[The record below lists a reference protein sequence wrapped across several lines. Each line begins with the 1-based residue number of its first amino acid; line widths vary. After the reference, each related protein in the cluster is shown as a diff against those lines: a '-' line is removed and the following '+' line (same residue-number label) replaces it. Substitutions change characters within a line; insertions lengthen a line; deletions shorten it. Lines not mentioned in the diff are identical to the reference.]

1 MKHTVSY
8 ITLLSF
14 ILIFSNS
21 ASANDSQLAEME
33 IQDSSDWEILVIDQS
48 TSLPNGNETFS
59 DGDYVRISVQVSN
72 LSLIH
77 I

>member
-1 MKHTVSY
+1 MKHTLSY
-8 ITLLSF
+8 IISLCF

-21 ASANDSQLAEME
+21 ASANDSQLSEME
-33 IQDSSDWEILVIDQS
+33 IQESSDWEIIVIDQS
-48 TSLPNGNETFS
+48 TSLPNGNETLS
-59 DGDYVRISVQVSN
+59 DGDYVRITVQV